1 MYQAYNQ
8 QNKKSQIAKY
18 KQLGEKR
25 KERNAKNPIPL
36 RIREIQTQTM
46 KWKFSPI
53 NLVKIKKFDMS
64 MITRLLCHKPFISLT
79 GSLLLQIL
87 WKCFGT
93 VYQNVK
99 CTDPLTQKFLFYEFI
114 LQINLHNLYAYT
126 VHKCSL

>member
-1 MYQAYNQ
+1 MYKAYNQ

-18 KQLGEKR
+18 KQLGEKG

-64 MITRLLCHKPFISLT
+64 MITRLL
-79 GSLLLQIL
+79 
-87 WKCFGT
+87 
-93 VYQNVK
+93 
-99 CTDPLTQKFLFYEFI
+99 
-114 LQINLHNLYAYT
+114 
-126 VHKCSL
+126 